1 MAGAAWYVLF
11 KGMSDDK
18 QKRRLE
24 SLRERARR
32 VDSQPTLLALAAR
45 ARSRLPGD
53 DRYGDTLS
61 VAGREPHQLVG
72 RGLSV
77 MQPGRGSLV
86 NELGRTALQ
95 LWQAASEAQGRGR
108 GDRHVALLFTDLVGF
123 SDWALEAG
131 DASAIELLRAVADSS
146 GEAVREREGRVVKHL
161 GDGWM
166 AVFADVPAAVEAALD
181 MCERLK
187 QVEVDGHRPR
197 LRGGVHCGRPRS
209 IGGDYLGV
217 DVNITA
223 RVAEAARPGEVLVS
237 DVAAQALDSAH
248 VSLGRPR
255 RLKAQGVPRELRVL
269 PVEGA

>member
-1 MAGAAWYVLF
+1 
-11 KGMSDDK
+11 MSDDTH
-18 QKRRLE
+18 KRRLDT
-24 SLRERARR
+24 LRERARR
-32 VDSQPTLLALAAR
+32 VDSQPTLLALAAQLR
-45 ARSRLPGD
+45 AKLPGD

-61 VAGREPHQLVG
+61 LAGREPHQLVG
-72 RGLSV
+72 RGLSEI
-77 MQPGRGSLV
+77 QSGRASLV

-108 GDRHVALLFTDLVGF
+108 GNRHVALLFTDVVGF
-123 SDWALEAG
+123 SDWALKAG

-146 GEAVREREGRVVKHL
+146 GEAVREHEGRVVKHL

-166 AVFADVPAAVEAALD
+166 AVFSDVPAAVEAALD
-181 MCERLK
+181 MRERLK

-237 DVAAQALDSAH
+237 DVAAEALDSAQ

-255 RLKAQGVPRELRVL
+255 RLKAQGVPRERRVV
-269 PVEGA
+269 PVEGTQGPPARQDS